1 MSRKLRDGS
10 SAYRE
15 SVKRDSAES
24 TVPTNYEGESV
35 KNSNVSNQVSGTTI
49 VNNNID
55 SPSSGEQALLPT
67 EISTEYQGDWIDYKE
82 EKAGTNGRT
91 PASKMP
97 SLVIDR
103 SKLAELNKSLL
114 EEFKIDP
121 FSPFVLKVWIK
132 DGSQKKLIEIA
143 VENMLYKGK
152 MILSQFKMKSIQ
164 IFLKK

>member
-1 MSRKLRDGS
+1 M
-10 SAYRE
+10 
-15 SVKRDSAES
+15 
-24 TVPTNYEGESV
+24 
-35 KNSNVSNQVSGTTI
+35 
-49 VNNNID
+49 NNNID

-67 EISTEYQGDWIDYKE
+67 ETSTEYQGDWIDYKE

-91 PASKMP
+91 PALKTP

-152 MILSQFKMKSIQ
+152 MILRPIQDEINSDIFKEVVNSP
-164 IFLKK
+164 IFYDYRNMLADREERREFFKNVLPNIKKL